1 MAQEAISVHSLSDLK
16 NTSDDAI
23 PNYLNSLKFKQSHLL
38 SDVRLALGYSAFAI
52 CAATFL
58 WDYKFGFEATKYYTA
73 AAVALYTILNG
84 ALTFWIWGV
93 EKGRVYVGTS
103 PSGDRIEISTSTK
116 KHVPI
121 YNVTVLT
128 YTNGVAKKIE
138 IKRSFTEWFDSKGH
152 FVALPFQQM
161 FATQVPVIGTA
172 DPRRA
177 AGQSKPKGV
186 EAPEGT
192 GVSME
197 DKWNSLL
204 AESVEPESKVYEI
217 SATSTATPAKSTKKR
232 GKKA

>member
-1 MAQEAISVHSLSDLK
+1 MAQEAITVHSLPDLK

-23 PNYLNSLKFKQSHLL
+23 PNYLNSLKFKQSHIL
-38 SDVRLALGYSAFAI
+38 SDVRLAIGYSAFAI

-58 WDYKFGFEATKYYTA
+58 WDYKLGFDATKYYTA

-93 EKGRVYVGTS
+93 EKGRIYVGTS

-121 YNVTVLT
+121 YNVTVVT

-138 IKRSFTEWFDSKGH
+138 IKKSFTQWFDAKGN

-161 FATQVPVIGTA
+161 FATAVPVIAAA
-172 DPRRA
+172 DPGRA
-177 AGQSKPKGV
+177 TVKGKEKKV
-186 EAPEGT
+186 EAVEGT
-192 GVSME
+192 GASME

-204 AESVEPESKVYEI
+204 AESVEPESKSSGLAAASTTTPSK
-217 SATSTATPAKSTKKR
+217 SAKKR